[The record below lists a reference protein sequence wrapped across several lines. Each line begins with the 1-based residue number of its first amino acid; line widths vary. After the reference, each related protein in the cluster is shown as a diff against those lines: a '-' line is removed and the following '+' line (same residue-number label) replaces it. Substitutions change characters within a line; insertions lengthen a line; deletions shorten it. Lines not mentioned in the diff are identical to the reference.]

1 MPPHTAESP
10 LAPTDS
16 AVSHIGLGVRLE
28 TMVALLRCISQ
39 SKPHSADVRSSGLA
53 TWLQIRITSLE
64 DELASTQRDQQIPTE
79 ELRRPW
85 SKDVKICA
93 EITNIDHTIIH
104 LHRPPPH
111 DGDGLKDKCT
121 LWLLYLVTWFPFGET
136 VLGSSR
142 TFKECSLDGGTMSLR
157 DGLSDFVAFPQLLF
171 TLCFLLWLF
180 AAMPSWALSPSGTVG
195 QSKPSS
201 LICLLP

>member
-1 MPPHTAESP
+1 MAPHTAESP

-16 AVSHIGLGVRLE
+16 AVSHITLGVRLE

-104 LHRPPPH
+104 LHPPPMMVMVWRTNVPY
-111 DGDGLKDKCT
+111 GSCI
-121 LWLLYLVTWFPFGET
+121 WLLGSHLVTLFWE
-136 VLGSSR
+136 VL
-142 TFKECSLDGGTMSLR
+142 DPLR
-157 DGLSDFVAFPQLLF
+157 SAALMEGLCRWGMGFQIL
-171 TLCFLLWLF
+171 
-180 AAMPSWALSPSGTVG
+180 
-195 QSKPSS
+195 
-201 LICLLP
+201 